1 MEARQQA
8 ALCVP
13 PPCRTVVVWTW
24 PAARLAGVGGGNVPT
39 VRVAIILILK
49 ALEWRRGRD

>member
-1 MEARQQA
+1 MEARRQA